1 MDIGRSELG
10 GKPSLVE
17 SFEIHGLYGY
27 RSIGMSSSYA
37 ATILIAKNG
46 SGKTTLLSAMDAF
59 LRRQFVRLN
68 DLVFD
73 KIVCKL
79 STFAEPLELTR
90 ADLNDFVNASV
101 RAELIAGARKL
112 GVEEVE
118 LFNFLEGEYSSGS
131 FAAVYDSSSKLFS
144 SIVRASNYSSRDAVE
159 FCQKIRESYY
169 CSTPN
174 LSKLWTVL
182 TETFKNV
189 DIIYLPT
196 YRRIELPIY
205 DDDVEGQSPRRPK
218 PNIRIPERGLFS
230 GNIQFGLGDI
240 SERLRELNQSMLME
254 SNASYREI
262 SANIINDLLDGSFE
276 RHSTNTEHLP
286 ERDELQLFFS
296 RLKDVRNRIGPYGDV
311 SIPDI
316 DKVYNRQADTESN
329 KFLFYFLGKLNATI
343 QSTRKIEGIVEAFID
358 SCNKYLSSQ
367 DPSTETSSEAFI
379 DRRVDGKVLCLNRRN
394 LTVHVESLPLRRKIK
409 LNALSSGEKQ
419 MISLFAKMF
428 LYEKNKLVLIDEPEL
443 SLSIGWQREILK
455 DILKAPNCV
464 QIVAITHSP
473 FIFDN
478 ELEPFAKSLKSSI
491 NEAALAQQ
499 QALDGNENFMEE
511 ENNDSLF

>member
-1 MDIGRSELG
+1 MSDHESGLG
-10 GKPSLVE
+10 SKPSLVE
-17 SFEIHGLYGY
+17 KFEIQGLYGY
-27 RSIGMSSSYA
+27 RNIGMSSDYS

-68 DLVFD
+68 DLAFD

-79 STFAEPLELTR
+79 RSSDEQLELTKKDL
-90 ADLNDFVNASV
+90 ADLADASAN
-101 RAELIAGARKL
+101 AELSASARRL
-112 GVEEVE
+112 GIEDVE
-118 LFNFLEGEYSSGS
+118 LFNFLEGEYSSANFTPNYEHGNKI
-131 FAAVYDSSSKLFS
+131 FAA
-144 SIVRASNYSSRDAVE
+144 IVRNHNYSHRDSVE
-159 FCQKIRESYY
+159 FCQKLRESYY
-169 CSTPN
+169 CATPN
-174 LSKLWTVL
+174 LTKLWTAL
-182 TETFKNV
+182 TEAFKSV
-189 DIIYLPT
+189 EIIYLPT
-196 YRRIELPIY
+196 YRRIELPIH
-205 DDDVEGQSPRRPK
+205 DDEVESSVIRRQK
-218 PNIRIPERGLFS
+218 PSIRIPERGLFS

-240 SERLRELNQSMLME
+240 SERLRDLNQSMLME
-254 SNASYREI
+254 SNTSYRQI

-286 ERDELQLFFS
+286 DRDELQLFFS
-296 RLKDVRNRIGPYGDV
+296 RLKDVRRSSMGPFSDV

-316 DKVYNRQADTESN
+316 DKVYDRQADTESN

-343 QSTRKIEGIVEAFID
+343 QSTRKIESLVEAFID
-358 SCNKYLSSQ
+358 NCNRYLSSQ
-367 DPSTETSSEAFI
+367 DPSTQTADGTYLDNS
-379 DRRVDGKVLCLNRRN
+379 RDGKVLCLNRRN

-455 DILKAPNCV
+455 DILKAPNCS
-464 QIVAITHSP
+464 QIIAITHSP

-478 ELEPFAKSLKSSI
+478 ELECFAKSLKSSVD
-491 NEAALAQQ
+491 EGALAR
-499 QALDGNENFMEE
+499 QASDFNDGFMEE
-511 ENNDSLF
+511 ESNDNLF

>member
-1 MDIGRSELG
+1 
-10 GKPSLVE
+10 
-17 SFEIHGLYGY
+17 
-27 RSIGMSSSYA
+27 MSSDYA

-68 DLVFD
+68 DLAFD
-73 KIVCKL
+73 KIICKL
-79 STFAEPLELTR
+79 RTFDEPLELTKS
-90 ADLNDFVNASV
+90 DLTDLANASACIEV
-101 RAELIAGARKL
+101 NTSARKL
-112 GVEEVE
+112 GVEAVE
-118 LFNFLEGEYSSGS
+118 LFNFLEGEYSSAS
-131 FAAVYDSSSKLFS
+131 FIPIYDHDNKLFS
-144 SIVRASNYSSRDAVE
+144 AIIRNHGYSARDAVE
-159 FCQKIRESYY
+159 FCQKTRESYY

-174 LSKLWTVL
+174 LQKLWMVL
-182 TETFKNV
+182 TETFKSV
-189 DIIYLPT
+189 EIIYLPT
-196 YRRIELPIY
+196 YRRIELPIH
-205 DDDVEGQSPRRPK
+205 DDEVESVGLRRQK
-218 PNIRIPERGLFS
+218 PSIRIPERGLFS

-240 SERLRELNQSMLME
+240 SERLRDLNQSMLME
-254 SNASYREI
+254 SNASYRQI

-286 ERDELQLFFS
+286 DRDELQLFFS
-296 RLKDVRNRIGPYGDV
+296 RLKDVRKNSMGPFSDV

-329 KFLFYFLGKLNATI
+329 KFLFYFLGKLNAII
-343 QSTRKIEGIVEAFID
+343 QSTRKTESLVEAFID
-358 SCNKYLSSQ
+358 NCNRYLSSQ
-367 DPSTETSSEAFI
+367 DPSTQASDETYP
-379 DRRVDGKVLCLNRRN
+379 DKRGDGKVLCLNRRN

-455 DILKAPNCV
+455 DILKAPNCS
-464 QIVAITHSP
+464 QIIAITHSP

-491 NEAALAQQ
+491 DEDALSK
-499 QALDGNENFMEE
+499 QAVDYNDNFMEE